1 MGPSSLCF
9 KVAHKMG
16 VANQFNTKIIGQRP
30 KGFTVP
36 QSNHPPKIML
46 LGSGEL
52 GKEVAI
58 CAQRYGCT
66 VVAVDN
72 YAHAPAMQVADEAVV
87 LDMLDGR
94 SLKKAIRKHQP
105 DHVVPEV
112 EAIRTEA
119 LLEIEASGIN
129 VIPSANAAHLT
140 MNRDAI
146 RSLAAEELG
155 LPTARYAYASSESE
169 LVEAVVSKV
178 GLPCVIKPV
187 MSSSGKGQ
195 SVART
200 KNDLKKCWKH
210 ALAGMRGDTPVVIV
224 EEFVKFDS
232 EITLL
237 TVKQRPEVAAPSQRT
252 IFVPPIGHRQ
262 ERGDYQESW
271 IPHPMNPSILK
282 KAQRMAKKVTDR
294 LAGPTGAGLFGVEF
308 FIRGEEVIF
317 SELSPRP
324 HDTGMVTMI
333 SQQLSEFEL
342 HLRAILGLPISNITV
357 ERPSASAVILACRA
371 KVNGPKYHGLA
382 EALKIP
388 ETEIRIFG
396 KPNARKWRRM
406 GVALAQGKT
415 LDQARKRARK
425 AAASIRVS

>member
-1 MGPSSLCF
+1 M
-9 KVAHKMG
+9 
-16 VANQFNTKIIGQRP
+16 
-30 KGFTVP
+30 P
-36 QSNHPPKIML
+36 QTNHPPKLML

-72 YAHAPAMQVADEAVV
+72 YAHAPAMQVADESVV
-87 LDMLDGR
+87 LDMLDGK
-94 SLKKAIRKHQP
+94 SLKKSVRKHQP
-105 DHVVPEV
+105 DYLVPEV

-119 LLEIEASGIN
+119 LLELEASGFN

-155 LPTARYAYASSESE
+155 LPTARYAYATSESE
-169 LVEAVVSKV
+169 LEEAVDAKV

-200 KNDLKKCWKH
+200 KKDLKTSWKH

-237 TVKQRPEVAAPSQRT
+237 TVKQRPEAASSSRRT
-252 IFVPPIGHRQ
+252 LFVPPIGHRQ

-271 IPHPMNPSILK
+271 IPHPMKPSVLK
-282 KAQRMAKKVTDR
+282 QAQRMAKKVTDR
-294 LAGPTGAGLFGVEF
+294 LAGPNGAGLFGVEF

-342 HLRAILGLPISNITV
+342 HLRAILGLPISSIKV
-357 ERPSASAVILACRA
+357 ERPSASAVILANRA
-371 KVNGPKYHGLA
+371 KADAPRYQGL
-382 EALKIP
+382 EDALDIP
-388 ETEIRIFG
+388 ETDIRIFG

-406 GVALAQGKT
+406 GVALSQGKT
-415 LDQARKRARK
+415 LAQARNRAKK
-425 AAASIRVS
+425 AAASIRVL